1 MHASPLKKQSQNS
14 RTQNIHIGQGHY
26 VGQPLNGWGC
36 PLNGAAGFHFL
47 GNLSAGKRQAEAFR
61 EINVNQT
68 EWMGPIYSDCLWEY
82 HFINVDQQS
91 CTFFLNGCH
100 GNNHMTGSKLKL
112 NSQLYSLWLL
122 VQVDS
127 GYSEA
132 KQCNIKL
139 TNPFCPVLINI
150 CNTDGTKTAMR
161 CTGTR

>member
-1 MHASPLKKQSQNS
+1 MHAAPLKQQSQNC

-47 GNLSAGKRQAEAFR
+47 GNFSAGKRQAEAFR
-61 EINVNQT
+61 KINVQT
-68 EWMGPIYSDCLWEY
+68 EWMGPIYSGCLWEY

-112 NSQLYSLWLL
+112 NSQLYSLWFM

-127 GYSEA
+127 ATA
-132 KQCNIKL
+132 KQNNATSSL
-139 TNPFCPVLINI
+139 P
-150 CNTDGTKTAMR
+150 
-161 CTGTR
+161 TRFALC